1 MYQFGITN
9 ITKVNDIKVTCV
21 TMQSKRIPDLNVCI
35 SIEGMLDAEV
45 MEDVKAVAAGKLD
58 DMLKKYTEEV
68 NTDEIY
74 QMVKIRLLNNEM
86 NLLYCKD
93 KLTFPVSSDLIGCY
107 QYGQG
112 DDSVVITKNMVD
124 AYDLDLTTLHEAA
137 LKNTK
142 RESCLYYLHDYMEIM
157 RGNFVPMQDQR
168 QEIVEQIK
176 SNSLTEPVVL
186 TNQDLLY
193 GAGQLLA
200 LDDIFADT
208 SMTLY
213 IQPTSVHELVI
224 YPQSLNITPK
234 ELEQD
239 LLQNNAYIPDD
250 ILSDR
255 IYQYTPYTKHLK
267 IIADRYGIVPE
278 CPDTVVSRETR
289 GLHYVR

>member
-1 MYQFGITN
+1 M
-9 ITKVNDIKVTCV
+9 VTSV
-21 TMQSKRIPDLNVCI
+21 TMQSKHIPGLNVCI
-35 SIEGMLDAEV
+35 GIEGMLDAEV
-45 MEDVKAVAAGKLD
+45 IEDVKAVASGKLD
-58 DMLKKYTEEV
+58 NMIKDYTEQI
-68 NTDEIY
+68 DADRIY
-74 QMVKIRLLNNEM
+74 QMVKIRLLGNELNM
-86 NLLYCKD
+86 IYSKNKV
-93 KLTFPVSSDLIGCY
+93 TFPISSDLIGCY

-142 RESCLYYLHDYMEIM
+142 QEGCLYYLHDYMAIM
-157 RGNFVPMQDQR
+157 RGNFVPMQDQKA
-168 QEIVEQIK
+168 EILEQIK

-200 LDDIFADT
+200 LDDIFGDA

-213 IQPTSVHELVI
+213 IQPTSLHELVI

-250 ILSDR
+250 ILSER
-255 IYQYTPYTKHLK
+255 IYQYTPYTKQLK

-289 GLHYVR
+289 GLHYAR